1 MIPLLVRSVSAPQ
14 QHAGGVVTRRAC
26 SSLTTRRRHGGA
38 GFADSQCAQQHGVGV
53 LEAVCIQGIAPPP
66 RALYRASRYDTKEMD
81 GPFNLLFAWA
91 WERILCIAPVA
102 RHTLPSAEIPV
113 AMRWSHSERTTAWLS
128 KTVARF
134 RHDIDYMEEVN
145 IYGSCDSYYMD
156 ILRCVTPLL
165 CCCRSSV
172 RMAPCG
178 PSDASVWVCTTSPAR
193 SKGNSS
199 GPTLHRS
206 SRSVAS

>member
-1 MIPLLVRSVSAPQ
+1 MLGSTL
-14 QHAGGVVTRRAC
+14 
-26 SSLTTRRRHGGA
+26 
-38 GFADSQCAQQHGVGV
+38 FADKSTVYAHAKYLSLLRNFERIHTYSWGSACLAH
-53 LEAVCIQGIAPPP
+53 LY

-145 IYGSCDSYYMD
+145 IYGSCDS
-156 ILRCVTPLL
+156 
-165 CCCRSSV
+165 
-172 RMAPCG
+172 
-178 PSDASVWVCTTSPAR
+178 
-193 SKGNSS
+193 
-199 GPTLHRS
+199 
-206 SRSVAS
+206 